1 MIRINL
7 LPAEEAKLK
16 ADRRQELA
24 ASMLAGAAVLFV
36 FVVAH
41 VWQQARIGRAEREL
55 VRATQELMQMQGPY
69 SMVTKIEQQ
78 KRELREKLKVIGEL
92 EAKRLGPVRVLQ
104 DVAASTPDKLWL
116 TEFSEVGGA
125 VKVSGLGVDEQ
136 TVADFM
142 RRLAGS
148 NFFRGVDLEE
158 TSLVDQE
165 GIKHKKF
172 VVKGEVN
179 YLGNGT
185 AGPAEAKAKNPGPGA
200 GAAKK

>member
-7 LPAEEAKLK
+7 LPAEEARLA

-24 ASMLAGAAVLFV
+24 VGSLAIAGVLLLFV
-36 FVVAH
+36 LAH
-41 VWQQARIGRAEREL
+41 VWQQARLSRADREVSRL
-55 VRATQELMQMQGPY
+55 TQELVQIQQPY
-69 SMVTKIEQQ
+69 ANVTKIEQQ

-104 DVAASTPDKLWL
+104 DVASATPDKLWL
-116 TEFSEVGGA
+116 TEFSEIGGS

-142 RRLAGS
+142 RRLAAS
-148 NFFRGVDLEE
+148 NYFRGVDLEE

-179 YLGNGT
+179 YLGTGA
-185 AGPAEAKAKNPGPGA
+185 AGPAEASAKNPGE